1 MTKKRLERVLF
12 VYPNSGALRIPLAVS
27 ILSAILKEAG
37 VNVRVFD
44 TTFFKIEE
52 SLDYTLMEKRGVVK
66 KTRLDEL
73 MGDLPAVNISERM
86 RAAVDEFN
94 PDLTLVSVM
103 ERHYWLFDILVRA
116 CKRARPDV
124 PIIAGGIL
132 PTLKPEMILDHPC
145 VDYVAYGEG
154 EDFVRS
160 VAAHF
165 QDAAA
170 FADLP
175 NLMFRDAAGR
185 TRANPHGP
193 LADMNAIPFQDW
205 RDFDRRQLLKPY
217 EGNVWIGGSF
227 ELSRGCF
234 KSCTF
239 CVAPKLRCAYGPE
252 TARRYHRTKD
262 PERAVAEIKEKKA
275 AYNLTFLAMCD
286 TDFLFGVPYET
297 LVEFCRLYKAEVG
310 IPWIIQASAE
320 SFSERKLAAIVDAG
334 CISASIGVES
344 GSTRIRREVI
354 KKRVSLERIQKTF
367 DLCRA
372 YNFRTTA
379 NYMIG
384 LPYETEA
391 DVRQTIALNRKIN
404 PPSVAITYFTPFL
417 GTELYD
423 LCVAEGF
430 YDGFD
435 PNQNVY
441 KYSPLKMPQ
450 LSGAR
455 IEALIRV
462 FMEEF
467 ESHKIDIHNLPDAVV
482 KQNNQQVA
490 AVYGAGGEGAGGP
503 APFGKPGE
511 NFRSITSDRSLRGSC
526 EAAPCR

>member
-1 MTKKRLERVLF
+1 MTIKSLERVLF
-12 VYPNSGALRIPLAVS
+12 VYPNSGSLRIPLAVA
-27 ILSAILKEAG
+27 ILSAILKETG
-37 VNVRVFD
+37 VDVRVFD

-52 SLDYTLMEKRGVVK
+52 SLDYALMEKRGVVK
-66 KTRLDEL
+66 KTRLDAL

-86 RAAVDEFN
+86 RLAVDDYD
-94 PDLTLVSVM
+94 PDLILVSVM
-103 ERHYWLFDILVRA
+103 ERHYWLFDILARA
-116 CKRARPDV
+116 CKRARPVV

-154 EDFVRS
+154 EDFIRS

-165 QDAAA
+165 HDPSA
-170 FADLP
+170 FARLP
-175 NLMFRDAAGR
+175 NLMRRDAAGR
-185 TRANPHGP
+185 TCANPHGS

-205 RDFDRRQLLKPY
+205 SGFDRRQLLKPY
-217 EGNVWIGGSF
+217 DGNVWIGGSF

-239 CVAPKLRCAYGPE
+239 CVAPKLRCTYGPE

-286 TDFLFGVPYET
+286 TDFLFGVPYDT
-297 LVEFCRLYKAEVG
+297 LAEFCRLYKAEIG

-334 CISASIGVES
+334 CVSASIGVES
-344 GSTRIRREVI
+344 GSPRIRREVI
-354 KKRVSLERIQKTF
+354 KKRVSLGRIQKTF
-367 DLCRA
+367 DMCRHF
-372 YNFRTTA
+372 NFRTTA

-391 DVRQTIALNRKIN
+391 DIRQTIALNRKIN

-423 LCVAEGF
+423 LCVKEGF
-430 YDGFD
+430 YAGFD

-450 LSGAR
+450 LSAAR
-455 IEALIRV
+455 IEELIRI
-462 FMEEF
+462 FMEAF
-467 ESHKIDIHNLPDAVV
+467 ESHKEDIHNLSDQVV
-482 KQNNQQVA
+482 AQNNRWVE
-490 AVYGAGGEGAGGP
+490 AVYGMGEAGACDSEAFDRPGADNVLSGRHP
-503 APFGKPGE
+503 ELIRKV
-511 NFRSITSDRSLRGSC
+511 
-526 EAAPCR
+526 

>member
-1 MTKKRLERVLF
+1 MKRKKLERVLF
-12 VYPNSGALRIPLAVS
+12 VYPNSGALRIPLAVA
-27 ILSAILKEAG
+27 ILSAILRETG
-37 VNVRVFD
+37 VDVRVFD

-52 SLDYTLMEKRGVVK
+52 SLDYTLMENRGVVK

-73 MGDLPAVNISERM
+73 MGDLPEVNISRRM
-86 RAAVDEFN
+86 GAAAEDFD
-94 PDLTLVSVM
+94 PDLVLVSVM
-103 ERHYWLFDILVRA
+103 ERHFWLFDILVRA
-116 CKRARPDV
+116 CKGARPEV

-154 EDFVRS
+154 EDFIRS

-165 QDAAA
+165 QDTAA
-170 FADLP
+170 FETLP

-185 TRANPHGP
+185 TRANAHGP

-205 RDFDRRQLLKPY
+205 SDFDQRQLLKPY
-217 EGNVWIGGSF
+217 DGNVWIGGSF

-239 CVAPKLRCAYGPE
+239 CVAPQLRCAYGPE
-252 TARRYHRTKD
+252 TAKRYHRTKD
-262 PERAVAEIKEKKA
+262 PARAVAEIRKKKERF
-275 AYNLTFLAMCD
+275 NLTFLAMCD
-286 TDFLFGVPYET
+286 TDFLFGVSYET
-297 LVEFCRLYKAEVG
+297 LVEFCRLYKAEVD

-334 CISASIGVES
+334 CVSASIGVES
-344 GSTRIRREVI
+344 GSPRIRNEVI
-354 KKRVSLERIQKTF
+354 KKRVSLDRIKRTF
-367 DLCRA
+367 DLCRD

-391 DVRQTIALNRKIN
+391 DVRQTIAFNRRIN

-423 LCVAEGF
+423 LCLKEGF

-435 PNQNVY
+435 PHQNVY

-450 LSGAR
+450 LSAGR
-455 IEALIRV
+455 IEELIRI
-462 FMEEF
+462 FMDEF
-467 ESHKIDIHNLPDAVV
+467 ESFKSDIHNLPPAMVE
-482 KQNNQQVA
+482 KNNRLVDEI
-490 AVYGAGGEGAGGP
+490 YPDGGNRGGGP
-503 APFGKPGE
+503 IVGPGPNAPIALGDCHP
-511 NFRSITSDRSLRGSC
+511 
-526 EAAPCR
+526 